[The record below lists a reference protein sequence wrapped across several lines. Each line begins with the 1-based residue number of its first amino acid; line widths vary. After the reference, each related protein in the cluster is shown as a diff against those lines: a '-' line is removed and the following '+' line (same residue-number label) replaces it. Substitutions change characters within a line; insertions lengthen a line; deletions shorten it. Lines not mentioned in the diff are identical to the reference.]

1 MVRKITVKTGWKKRA
16 RRDIP
21 YEGIQ
26 AVLDQEKEHRA
37 HWTEEE
43 RKEAKEEGW

>member
-1 MVRKITVKTGWKKRA
+1 MVRSEIVKTGWKKRA

-21 YEGIQ
+21 DEGFL
-26 AVLDQEKEHRA
+26 AVLDQEKEAKA
-37 HWTEEE
+37 HWSEQD